1 MNEFHCSPSS
11 TSAGRQDPFFTL
23 QTPSDTKPA
32 AKFTPSS
39 GTHTFKYN
47 RKDLQNHQY
56 EQCACVR
63 VCECVTQ
70 SAVGDAV
77 HLQDEV
83 ILKEHVSNNREE
95 VDQDQTQNSCQDN
108 RAAVSGH
115 TLDYVQK
122 SLFPVH
128 QVKQL
133 HTHTQRFTIN

>member
-1 MNEFHCSPSS
+1 MN
-11 TSAGRQDPFFTL
+11 TM
-23 QTPSDTKPA
+23 
-32 AKFTPSS
+32 
-39 GTHTFKYN
+39 N
-47 RKDLQNHQY
+47 V
-56 EQCACVR
+56 CVS
-63 VCECVTQ
+63 VCVTQ

-83 ILKEHVSNNREE
+83 ILKEHISNNREE

-108 RAAVSGH
+108 RAAVSCH

-133 HTHTQRFTIN
+133 QTHTEVQLIYINEVHFCSDNELILY